1 MHRYTYVICSKR
13 NVQYD
18 VAVEPLKIKLKIL
31 LQTAEMRMLSIFKIN
46 SNFRNIRRYLNI
58 VRILSFYGFDQLL
71 EMLGFTDLLIR
82 TRNVFKRK
90 PFVERLTAPERMRLA
105 LIDLGPTFIKLGQLL
120 STRPDIIPLAYVKE
134 FEKLQDSVP
143 SFSFEELRKQIE
155 NELGSPIDENFK
167 NLEPLALAAA
177 SIAQVHRARL
187 LTGEDVVVKVR
198 RPGIQGVVEDDI
210 MAMMGLAELARK
222 HMPGSELYDPVGV
235 VREFAR
241 TIRREM
247 NLSLEGH
254 TIEKFRDNF
263 EGCSWLRFPAVY
275 WKQTSNAVLT
285 MEYIDG
291 VKVSNLSTL
300 DRTGID
306 RVLVARRGADAF
318 LKMVL
323 KDGFFHGDL
332 HPGNVLILP
341 ENIIC
346 LLDYGIVGRVDE
358 ELKTYLG
365 DILLSIV
372 KRDIDELVS
381 NLFFMEEIPD
391 GLDVRSLKRDLSCF
405 LDNYYE
411 IPLQQIEIGKM
422 LLEFIELVTIYNIRI
437 QPDLMLLAK
446 SLVIIEGMG
455 RMLDPGFNMI
465 EHLRPFLDSTLRR
478 KLSPFSIAQN
488 VRSMT
493 QSYINLA
500 RTLPRDL
507 KGIINRINRNKFKID
522 LEHRGL
528 DRFIA
533 DFDRSINRLSSSMI
547 LAALII
553 ASSIMMQT
561 EKGPTLFGLPI
572 LAFLGYTVAGLIGLW
587 LVYAIIRSGRM

>member
-1 MHRYTYVICSKR
+1 MH
-13 NVQYD
+13 
-18 VAVEPLKIKLKIL
+18 
-31 LQTAEMRMLSIFKIN
+31 SIFKIN

-71 EMLGFTDLLIR
+71 EMWGFADVLTR
-82 TRNVFKRK
+82 TKNIFNRK
-90 PFVERLTAPERMRLA
+90 HNVERLTAPERMRLA

-120 STRPDIIPLAYVKE
+120 STRPDLIPISYITE

-143 SFSFEELRKQIE
+143 GFSFEELQSQIE
-155 NELGSPIDENFK
+155 RELGLPVEKHFQS
-167 NLEPLALAAA
+167 LEQVSLAAA

-187 LTGEDVVVKVR
+187 LTGEEVVVKVR
-198 RPGIQGVVEDDI
+198 RPGIQSIIEDDI
-210 MAMMGLAELARK
+210 TAMMGLAELARK
-222 HMPGSELYDPVGV
+222 HLPSSELYDPVGV

-263 EGCSWLRFPAVY
+263 TGCSWLHFPVVY
-275 WKQTSNAVLT
+275 WNQTTHAVLT

-291 VKVSNLSTL
+291 IKISDFPALERV
-300 DRTGID
+300 GID
-306 RVLVARRGADAF
+306 RSLVARRGADAF

-332 HPGNVLILP
+332 HPGNILILP

-358 ELKTYLG
+358 ELKIHLG

-372 KRDIDELVS
+372 RRDIDELVS
-381 NLFFMEEIPD
+381 HLYFSEEIPE
-391 GLDVRSLKRDLSCF
+391 GLNVRSLKRDLSCF
-405 LDNYYE
+405 LDSYYE
-411 IPLQQIEIGKM
+411 IPLQQIEVGK
-422 LLEFIELVTIYNIRI
+422 LLMEFIELITLYNIRI

-455 RMLDPGFNMI
+455 RKLDPGFNMI
-465 EHLRPFLDSTLRR
+465 EHLRPFLSSTIRR
-478 KLSPFSIAQN
+478 KLSPFSIAHSI
-488 VRSMT
+488 RTMT
-493 QSYINLA
+493 QSYVNLA
-500 RTLPRDL
+500 RSLPRDI
-507 KGIINRINRNKFKID
+507 KGIVDRINRNKFKID

-561 EKGPTLFGLPI
+561 ERGPTILGLPI